1 MLFNSF
7 AFLIFFPIVCV
18 LYYALP
24 TLRLRNLFLLAASY
38 YFYMN
43 WEPTYA
49 LLLLTSTVITYA
61 AARITDQ
68 QIVNRKSVNPKFVNC
83 KFVNR
88 KSILVSALVL
98 NLLILFFFKYFNF
111 AAENVVTVMS
121 WLGVRMHVPELKV
134 LLPVGIS
141 FYIFQALGYLI
152 DVYRGDTKAEKD
164 FFTYAL
170 FVSFFPQLVAG
181 PIERSTHLLPQ
192 FRERHAFDSS
202 KAISGLNLMLWGF
215 FLKLVLADRCAI
227 YVDTIFNNMA
237 HHNGASILLASCL
250 YCFQVYGDFAGY
262 SYIAIGSARV
272 MGFSLMDN
280 FRHPYFYS
288 TSVQDFW
295 KRNHIS
301 LTTWFMDY
309 LYYPMVGS
317 STRMSWWCF
326 SIFFTFFVSGFWHGA
341 AWTYVVSFSIF
352 GIYLVICMLKDKS
365 QRRFEKRH
373 GLKKKTWWLI
383 ANRIVTYFLVMYA
396 LTFFRATS
404 IADGWTATVQ
414 MFTNLFNVPFLEGVT
429 HLVYA
434 AFALLVVFVVEYCS
448 ENKKFP
454 SMVEGPLGPQG
465 RLRSSAEQECSMATV
480 RWYTASSIA
489 LLTAIITLGVF
500 TGGQFIYFQF

>member
-7 AFLIFFPIVCV
+7 AFLLFFPVVCV
-18 LYYALP
+18 LYFALP

-43 WEPTYA
+43 WEPAYA
-49 LLLLTSTVITYA
+49 LLLLTSTTITYA
-61 AARITDQ
+61 AAR
-68 QIVNRKSVNPKFVNC
+68 FVEGEGSGGEDGSPHTPHH
-83 KFVNR
+83 K
-88 KSILVSALVL
+88 KSILVVALVL

-111 AAENVVTVMS
+111 AAENVVTLMS

-141 FYIFQALGYLI
+141 FYIFQSLGYLI
-152 DVYRGDTKAEKD
+152 DVYRGDTKAERD
-164 FFTYAL
+164 IFTYAL

-192 FRERHAFDSS
+192 FRKRHCFDAQ
-202 KAISGLNLMLWGF
+202 KAVSGLNLMLWGF

-227 YVDTIFNNMA
+227 YVDTVYNNMGY
-237 HHNGASILLASCL
+237 HNGASILLASCL

-317 STRMSWWCF
+317 STRMWWWCF

-341 AWTYVVSFSIF
+341 AWTYVISFSIF
-352 GIYLVICMLKDKS
+352 GIYLVVCMLKDRPQK
-365 QRRFEKRH
+365 RFEKRH
-373 GLKKKTWWLI
+373 GLKRATWWLVC
-383 ANRIVTYFLVMYA
+383 NRVVTFFLVMYA
-396 LTFFRATS
+396 LVFFRATS
-404 IADGWTATVQ
+404 IADGWMATVR
-414 MFTNLFNVPFLEGVT
+414 MFTNLWNVPFLGGVT
-429 HLVYA
+429 HLLYA
-434 AFALLVVFVVEYCS
+434 VLALAVVFVVEYCS
-448 ENKKFP
+448 ENKK
-454 SMVEGPLGPQG
+454 GPAPTLQFYTLG
-465 RLRSSAEQECSMATV
+465 
-480 RWYTASSIA
+480 SIA
-489 LLTAIITLGVF
+489 LLTAILSLGVF

>member
-7 AFLIFFPIVCV
+7 AFLLFFPIVCV
-18 LYYALP
+18 VYFALP
-24 TLRLRNLFLLAASY
+24 KLRLRNLFLLAASY
-38 YFYMN
+38 FFYMN

-61 AARITDQ
+61 AARLTDT
-68 QIVNRKSVNPKFVNC
+68 QIANRKSVNQGHQIANRKS
-83 KFVNR
+83 VNR
-88 KSILVSALVL
+88 KSILVLALVL

-192 FRERHAFDSS
+192 FRQHHAFDAS

-215 FLKLVLADRCAI
+215 FLKLVLADRCAV
-227 YVDTIFNNMA
+227 YVDTIYNNMA
-237 HHNGASILLASCL
+237 HHNGTSILLASCL

-373 GLKKKTWWLI
+373 GLKKKTWWLV

-396 LTFFRATS
+396 LTYFRATS
-404 IADGWTATVQ
+404 IADGWTATVRI
-414 MFTNLFNVPFLEGVT
+414 FTDLGHVPFLEGVT

-434 AFALLVVFVVEYCS
+434 AFALLIVFVVEYCS

-454 SMVEGPLGPQG
+454 
-465 RLRSSAEQECSMATV
+465 ATV
-480 RWYTASSIA
+480 NVKWYSASSIA

>member
-7 AFLIFFPIVCV
+7 AFLFFFPVVC
-18 LYYALP
+18 LIYYALP
-24 TLRLRNLFLLAASY
+24 KLRLRNLFLLAASY

-61 AARITDQ
+61 AAR
-68 QIVNRKSVNPKFVNC
+68 
-83 KFVNR
+83 
-88 KSILVSALVL
+88 LVKNTSLNGGWLVGGAIFL

-192 FRERHAFDSS
+192 FRQFHTFD
-202 KAISGLNLMLWGF
+202 ARNAVSGLNLMFWGF

-227 YVDTIFNNMA
+227 YVDTIYNNMA

-317 STRMSWWCF
+317 STKMWWWCF

-352 GIYLVICMLKDKS
+352 GIYLVVCMLKDMP

-373 GLKKKTWWLI
+373 GLKKNTWWLI

-414 MFTNLFNVPFLEGVT
+414 MFTNLFHVPFLEGAT
-429 HLVYA
+429 HLVYV
-434 AFALLVVFVVEYCS
+434 AFALMVVFVVEYCS
-448 ENKKFP
+448 ENKKFAQHTAGRDLP
-454 SMVEGPLGPQG
+454 SPT
-465 RLRSSAEQECSMATV
+465 LRFYAMC
-480 RWYTASSIA
+480 SIA
-489 LLTAIITLGVF
+489 MLTAILTLGVF

>member
-7 AFLIFFPIVCV
+7 AFLLFFPVVCV
-18 LYYALP
+18 LYFALP
-24 TLRLRNLFLLAASY
+24 TLRLRNLFLLVASY

-43 WEPTYA
+43 WEPAYA

-61 AARITDQ
+61 AALVVGEASKLCNRDK
-68 QIVNRKSVNPKFVNC
+68 QIENRKS
-83 KFVNR
+83 VNR
-88 KSILVSALVL
+88 KSILVLALVL

-192 FRERHAFDSS
+192 FHERHTFNA
-202 KAISGLNLMLWGF
+202 ARAVSGLNLMLWGF

-227 YVDTIFNNMA
+227 YVDTIYNNMA

-288 TSVQDFW
+288 ASVQDFW

-352 GIYLVICMLKDKS
+352 GIYLVTCMLKDKR
-365 QRRFEKRH
+365 QKRFVKRH
-373 GLKKKTWWLI
+373 GLKKKTWWLVL
-383 ANRIVTYFLVMYA
+383 NRVVTYFLVMFA
-396 LTFFRATS
+396 LTYFRATS

-414 MFTNLFNVPFLEGVT
+414 MTTNLFHVPFLEGVT
-429 HLVYA
+429 HIVYA
-434 AFALLVVFVVEYCS
+434 AFALLVVFAVEYCS
-448 ENKKFP
+448 ENKKFAYVGSDVKKGVLSSP
-454 SMVEGPLGPQG
+454 S
-465 RLRSSAEQECSMATV
+465 LRF
-480 RWYTASSIA
+480 YTLSSIA
-489 LLTAIITLGVF
+489 LLTAISALGVF

>member
-7 AFLIFFPIVCV
+7 AFLVFFPIVCV

-61 AARITDQ
+61 AARFISGGEGEGVAPNTQ
-68 QIVNRKSVNPKFVNC
+68 HPTPNIPRVV
-83 KFVNR
+83 
-88 KSILVSALVL
+88 LVLAIVL

-121 WLGVRMHVPELKV
+121 WLGVRMPVPQLKV

-152 DVYRGDTKAEKD
+152 DVYRGDTKAERD
-164 FFTYAL
+164 FFSYAL

-192 FRERHAFDSS
+192 FHEHHTFNAARAV
-202 KAISGLNLMLWGF
+202 SGLNLMLWGF

-227 YVDTIFNNMA
+227 YVDTIYNNMA

-295 KRNHIS
+295 NRSVMGNGPII
-301 LTTWFMDY
+301 DA
-309 LYYPMVGS
+309 
-317 STRMSWWCF
+317 TR
-326 SIFFTFFVSGFWHGA
+326 
-341 AWTYVVSFSIF
+341 
-352 GIYLVICMLKDKS
+352 
-365 QRRFEKRH
+365 RRCE
-373 GLKKKTWWLI
+373 
-383 ANRIVTYFLVMYA
+383 
-396 LTFFRATS
+396 S
-404 IADGWTATVQ
+404 
-414 MFTNLFNVPFLEGVT
+414 
-429 HLVYA
+429 
-434 AFALLVVFVVEYCS
+434 
-448 ENKKFP
+448 
-454 SMVEGPLGPQG
+454 
-465 RLRSSAEQECSMATV
+465 
-480 RWYTASSIA
+480 
-489 LLTAIITLGVF
+489 
-500 TGGQFIYFQF
+500 